1 MSRNEIILALV
12 ALVLIVFS
20 LVSAILIP
28 RRYEDFPG
36 ERLGLFAVVSV
47 ALVLGM
53 LGAVELFGEERHGG
67 VAAAEERGGE
77 NIGPG
82 TTGETAP
89 PPPPA
94 GGGAQGNPEAGGEVF
109 SNVASPPCGGCHTFG
124 PAGTEATA
132 GPNLDESLQG
142 DDAEHVRQS
151 IVDPNAEIEEGFQ
164 EGVMPDVYDEQ
175 LSEEQLNDLVA
186 FLTQGAGG
194 Q

>member
-1 MSRNEIILALV
+1 VTRNEFLLGLV

-20 LVSAILIP
+20 LVAAIVIP

-67 VAAAEERGGE
+67 EAAAEERGGE

-89 PPPPA
+89 PAPPGQ
-94 GGGAQGNPEAGGEVF
+94 GGGQGDPQAGREVF
-109 SNVASPPCGGCHTFG
+109 TAAASPACGGCHTFG
-124 PAGTEATA
+124 PAGTEATS
-132 GPNLDESLQG
+132 GPDLDQSLEG
-142 DDAEHVRQS
+142 DDAEHVRES
-151 IVDPNAEIEEGFQ
+151 IVDPNADVEEGFQ
-164 EGVMPDVYDEQ
+164 EGVMPDVYGEQ
-175 LSEEQLNDLVA
+175 LSEDQLNDLVA
-186 FLTQGAGG
+186 FLTQR
-194 Q
+194 

>member
-1 MSRNEIILALV
+1 MKSRALAW
-12 ALVLIVFS
+12 
-20 LVSAILIP
+20 LVSAIVIP

-67 VAAAEERGGE
+67 EAAAEERGGE

-89 PPPPA
+89 PPPPGGQ
-94 GGGAQGNPEAGGEVF
+94 GGGGEGDPTAGREVF
-109 SNVASPPCGGCHTFG
+109 TTGAQPPCATCHTFG
-124 PAGTEATA
+124 PAGSNATT
-132 GPNLDESLQG
+132 GPNLDEVLG
-142 DDAEHVRQS
+142 DADPEFVRES
-151 IVDPNAEIEEGFQ
+151 IVDPNAEITEGFQ
-164 EGVMPDVYDEQ
+164 EGVMPDVYGEQ

-186 FLTQGAGG
+186 FLTQGG
-194 Q
+194 